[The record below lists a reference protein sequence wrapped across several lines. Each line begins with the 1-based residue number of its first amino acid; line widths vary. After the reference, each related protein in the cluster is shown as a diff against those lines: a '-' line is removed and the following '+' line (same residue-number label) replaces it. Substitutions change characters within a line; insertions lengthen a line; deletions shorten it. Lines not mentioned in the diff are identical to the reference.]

1 MWAKGECGGR
11 RPGSSPGLRKK
22 GYRIRREGSW
32 KGRWGRY
39 LGLRRREDTE
49 EDRGEI
55 TPVLGVSRGS
65 TAWSDKFGE
74 PLDRAGG
81 QEENVGREGR
91 PQSP

>member
-1 MWAKGECGGR
+1 M
-11 RPGSSPGLRKK
+11 
-22 GYRIRREGSW
+22 
-32 KGRWGRY
+32 
-39 LGLRRREDTE
+39 
-49 EDRGEI
+49 
-55 TPVLGVSRGS
+55 LGVSRGS